1 MTDRGSPLSLG
12 TILWR
17 QTWPMA
23 IGSLALLSFQLVDS
37 AFVARLGTAPLAA
50 QSFTFPLSFLVIGV
64 QVGLGI
70 AIAAQIS
77 RALGAGETARVQRL
91 GSLVLLAG
99 GVCIALLVIL
109 LWWTQDAIFT
119 RLGAD
124 AATRVLIRD
133 YWAPQ
138 LLAGWLGAMFYF
150 FNSVFRAHGNTR
162 LPGLMMAFMSLVNV
176 ALDPL
181 LIFGI
186 GPWSGLGLPGAAWA
200 SVIAFSGGLL
210 FLISQLRGR
219 DWLAW
224 HGLGQE
230 LAASARPFFGIAG
243 PAMVS
248 QLMPPLAAMLAIVVV
263 AGFGESAVA
272 AWGLVSRLETL
283 ALVLVLAMTMSLPP
297 WLGRCYGAGDWQ
309 QIRRLMRLALRVVMI
324 WQLALGVIL
333 AVLAPWLAQ
342 LLTGSPDVQM
352 ELTLLIRFLLPSYTA
367 LGVCMLV
374 VSAGNALG
382 LPLRAM
388 LMSAVRLFVCY
399 LPCLWLGALWGGLA
413 GLAVGAAIGN
423 VLAGLLAWQLIR
435 LVLASRTSS

>member
-1 MTDRGSPLSLG
+1 
-12 TILWR
+12 
-17 QTWPMA
+17 MA
-23 IGSLALLSFQLVDS
+23 IGALALLSFQLVDS

-50 QSFTFPLSFLVIGV
+50 QSFTFPLSFLIIGV

-77 RALGAGETARVQRL
+77 RALGAGETARVRRL

-99 GVCIALLVIL
+99 GVCIALLVVL
-109 LWWTQDAIFT
+109 LWWAQEAIFI

-150 FNSVFRAHGNTR
+150 FNSLFRAHGNTR
-162 LPGLMMAFMSLVNV
+162 LPGMMMALMSLLNL

-181 LIFGI
+181 LIFGL

-210 FLISQLRGR
+210 FLVSQLRGR
-219 DWLAW
+219 DWLAR
-224 HGLGQE
+224 HGLGEE

-248 QLMPPLAAMLAIVVV
+248 QLMPPLAAMLAIIVV
-263 AGFGESAVA
+263 AGLGESAVA
-272 AWGLVSRLETL
+272 AWGLASRLETL

-309 QIRRLMRLALRVVMI
+309 QVRRLMHLALRVIMI
-324 WQLALGVIL
+324 WQLGLGVTL
-333 AVLAPWLAQ
+333 AVLAPGLAQ
-342 LLTGSPDVQM
+342 LLTGSPDVQA
-352 ELTLLIRFLLPSYTA
+352 ELTLLIRFLPPSYTA

-374 VSAGNALG
+374 ISAGNALG

-399 LPCLWLGALWGGLA
+399 LPCLWLGAAWGGLA

-435 LVLASRTSS
+435 LVLTRRTTGNTAK